1 MGSRK
6 PLDMLA
12 VSLMG
17 VLCLIWA
24 LQQIVLKAAASDVSP
39 MLQIG
44 LRSGI
49 AVVLVALV
57 MRYRGE
63 GFNWRDGTMVPGVIT
78 GLLFSLEFLLLG
90 EAIRFTSASHVVM
103 FLYTAPVFA
112 SLAMHYF
119 LPEERLR
126 GTQWLGILLA
136 LSGLALTFFSRSQF
150 AISAEVNSSKV
161 FWGDCL
167 ALLGGVVWGIA
178 TAVMRC
184 SSLARASSSKILIY
198 HLSITFVLVSGFA
211 LLLDQANFNNSV
223 LAWKSLLFQ
232 ALVVSFGS
240 FFGWLWLMKRYLASM
255 LGAFSFLTPMFGIA
269 LGWLLLD
276 EPIEASFLQ
285 GGVLVLLGVFLVTA
299 HRFLCRQ
306 SK

>member
-1 MGSRK
+1 MDSRK

-12 VSLMG
+12 TSLMG

-49 AVVLVALV
+49 AVVLVVLV
-57 MRYRGE
+57 MRCRRE
-63 GFNWRDGTMVPGVIT
+63 AFNWRDGTMIPGVIT
-78 GLLFSLEFLLLG
+78 GLLFTLEFLLLG
-90 EAIRFTSASHVVM
+90 EAIRFTSASHVVV

-112 SLAMHYF
+112 SLAMHYY

-126 GTQWLGILLA
+126 GVQWLGVLLA
-136 LSGLALTFFSRSQF
+136 ISGLAYTFFSRSQLG
-150 AISAEVNSSKV
+150 ISAEVNGSRA
-161 FWGDCL
+161 FLGDCL
-167 ALLGGVVWGIA
+167 ALLGGVVWGVA
-178 TAVMRC
+178 TAVIRC

-211 LLLDQANFNNSV
+211 LFIGQASFNNSA

-255 LGAFSFLTPMFGIA
+255 LGAFSFLTPMFGII

-285 GGVLVLLGVFLVTA
+285 GGVLVLIGVFLVTA
-299 HRFLCRQ
+299 HGFLGRL
-306 SK
+306 KR